1 MRFDIFI
8 HSEQKDV
15 LAQLI
20 QGQEKLMALGQDILN
35 AITAENTLID
45 SFLTLVQGLVAN
57 NTIDQPT
64 ADAIKAAIQ
73 AEADKVQAAITANTP
88 PPTP

>member
-1 MRFDIFI
+1 MVILN
-8 HSEQKDV
+8 K
-15 LAQLI
+15 LL
-20 QGQEKLMALGQDILN
+20 QGQGKIMALGQDILD
-35 AITAENTLID
+35 AVTAENTLID

-73 AEADKVQAAITANTP
+73 AESAKVQAALTANTP